1 MKREIADKWVAALRS
16 GEYKQARE
24 TLACDAR
31 TKHCCLGVLCEL
43 AIEDGVEMD
52 VAEIEAEIE
61 MDEVESTAR
70 TYILFA
76 GEAGGLPAT
85 VQHWADVKSRDAW
98 VLKDAIDDSL
108 LDRLPQEYQR
118 GEKVSLAMLNDH
130 GVEFGDIADIIDE
143 RWEEF

>member
-16 GEYKQARE
+16 DEYTQTRE

-43 AIEDGVEMD
+43 AIKDGVEMD
-52 VAEIEAEIE
+52 VVEIEAEE
-61 MDEVESTAR
+61 LVAR
-70 TYILFA
+70 TYTMFA
-76 GEAGGLPAT
+76 GEAGGLPES
-85 VQHWADVKSRDAW
+85 VQQWADVKSRDAW
-98 VLKDAIDDSL
+98 VLKDAVDDSL
-108 LDRLPQEYQR
+108 LDRLPLRYQEGAR
-118 GEKVSLAMLNDH
+118 VSLALLNDY